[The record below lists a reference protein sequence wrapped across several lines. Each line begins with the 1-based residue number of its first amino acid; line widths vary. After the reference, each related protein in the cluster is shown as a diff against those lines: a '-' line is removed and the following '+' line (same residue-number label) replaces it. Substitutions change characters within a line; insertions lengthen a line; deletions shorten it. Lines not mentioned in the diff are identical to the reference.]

1 MAYRDEYQAMANRM
15 STLERELAA
24 ARKDAE
30 HARRG
35 RSLPLLDQIR
45 VASPCTAEWDDMQ
58 GDLKVRFC
66 GQCSKNVYNLSGM
79 TREEAEALV
88 EEKEGKI
95 CVRFYRRFD
104 GTVLTADCPVG
115 LRKLRFRR
123 AIKATAVGFGL
134 LLVGAAWAL
143 HRPAAQGEML
153 MGAPPIA
160 QGQMIAPPVT
170 GGPTVEFK
178 GEMAPPEMG
187 KIAMPH
193 KPTAKMGAVV
203 RNK

>member
-1 MAYRDEYQAMANRM
+1 MAYRDEYQAMANRVGV
-15 STLERELAA
+15 LERELEA

-45 VASPCTAEWDDMQ
+45 VASPCTADWDRME

-88 EEKEGKI
+88 AQTEGKV

-104 GTVLTADCPVG
+104 GTMLTADCPVG

-123 AIKATAVGFGL
+123 AIAATAVGFGL
-134 LLVGAAWAL
+134 LLAGTAWAL
-143 HRPAAQGEML
+143 HRPSQGTML
-153 MGAPPIA
+153 MGAAPPIVGQVIA
-160 QGQMIAPPVT
+160 EPLQGK
-170 GGPTVEFK
+170 PTVEVK
-178 GEMAPPEMG
+178 GEMAPR
-187 KIAMPH
+187 PH
-193 KPTAKMGAVV
+193 EAPKPTMGHAA
-203 RNK
+203 RPRK